1 MLKIS
6 LRCCILNTY
15 FLSAVSQKILLKCFT
30 INDKLLTL
38 CKKRQQKNK
47 REKKNCLVILDA
59 KLRAGKMEVL
69 AGVTGQLWSNVAIV
83 IFSKCSCS
91 FPCWI

>member
-6 LRCCILNTY
+6 LRCCILNTCV
-15 FLSAVSQKILLKCFT
+15 FECSLTKILLKCFT

-38 CKKRQQKNK
+38 CKKRQQKNN

-59 KLRAGKMEVL
+59 KLRAGKMEIL

-91 FPCWI
+91 FTCWI

>member
-6 LRCCILNTY
+6 LRCCILNTCV
-15 FLSAVSQKILLKCFT
+15 FECSLTKNTAEIT
-30 INDKLLTL
+30 INDELLTL

-47 REKKNCLVILDA
+47 REKKNCLVILDV
-59 KLRAGKMEVL
+59 KLRAGKMEIL